1 MGLKK
6 YIIFG
11 ALFLIAMGVGIYS
24 YTGDYYAMPIAG
36 VTLRLPVA
44 VWVMLPALLLY
55 LMTIVHLM
63 FYGAV
68 TFSRLRTIKKD
79 SERFVENA
87 KRALLGKQLSGEGYK
102 SEAFKL
108 PGAILPLL
116 NIDPKRSAH
125 HRVYDDGI
133 QDILE
138 AKQRVKEGEVIDLA
152 KFNLLSDNALVLKN
166 AENALAKDKTYA
178 TTILKKCDD
187 KKLCQKAHL
196 ALAEFASLDEIKKYE
211 VEPTKELFD
220 RLIDRI
226 GAKENPI
233 EMSDDDIIAYI
244 RQLNFT
250 KEDFIAL
257 AKKLKRKLNPDRLI
271 LLFEKL
277 AHEFPHEAGD
287 GYLYLLFELQ
297 MVDTAR
303 EYLENSSEEEYPV
316 FKYLLFLKDSGKNF
330 DTDLFFK

>member
-6 YIIFG
+6 YIVFG
-11 ALFLIAMGVGIYS
+11 ALLLIVMGVGVYS
-24 YTGDYYAMPIAG
+24 YTGDYYAMSVAG
-36 VTLRLPVA
+36 VTIKLPVA
-44 VWVMLPALLLY
+44 VWVMLPAFLLY
-55 LMTIVHLM
+55 LMTIFHLL
-63 FYGAV
+63 FYG
-68 TFSRLRTIKKD
+68 TLNFTKLRTIKKD

-87 KRALLGKQLSGEGYK
+87 KKALLGKQLSGEGYK

-138 AKQRVKEGEVIDLA
+138 AKQRIKDGEVIDLS

-166 AENALAKDKTYA
+166 AENALAQDKTYA

-211 VEPTKELFD
+211 VEPTKELFY
-220 RLIDRI
+220 RLVDRI
-226 GAKENPI
+226 NAKENPI
-233 EMSDDDIIAYI
+233 EMSDEDIISYI
-244 RQLNFT
+244 GKLDFT
-250 KEDFIAL
+250 KEDFIQL
-257 AKKLKRKLNPDRLI
+257 AKKLKQKLNPDRLI

-316 FKYLLFLKDSGKNF
+316 FKYLLFLKDSKKNF

>member
-1 MGLKK
+1 MGLKR

-11 ALFLIAMGVGIYS
+11 ALFLIAMGVAVYS
-24 YTGDYYAMPIAG
+24 FTGAYYAMPISG
-36 VTLRLPVA
+36 ITIKLPVA
-44 VWVMLPALLLY
+44 VWVMIPALLLY
-55 LMTIVHLM
+55 IVTILHMM
-63 FYGAV
+63 FYGTVNFAR
-68 TFSRLRTIKKD
+68 FRAIKKD
-79 SERFVENA
+79 SEKFVENA
-87 KRALLGKQLSGEGYK
+87 KKALLGKQLSADGYK

-138 AKQRVKEGEVIDLA
+138 AKQRIKEGEVVDLS
-152 KFNLLSDNALVLKN
+152 KFNLLPDNALVLQN
-166 AENALAKDKTYA
+166 AENALAKDRTYA
-178 TTILKKCDD
+178 KTILQKCDD
-187 KKLCQKAHL
+187 KRLCQKAHL
-196 ALAEFASLDEIKKYE
+196 ALAEYASLDEIKKYQ
-211 VEPTKELFD
+211 VEPTRELFYT
-220 RLIDRI
+220 LIDRI
-226 GAKENPI
+226 DAKENPI
-233 EMSDDDIIAYI
+233 ELSDEDIIEMI
-244 RQLNFT
+244 RELDFT

-257 AKKLKRKLNPDRLI
+257 AKKLKTKLNPDRLI
-271 LLFEKL
+271 LLFEKI
-277 AHEFPHEAGD
+277 AHAFPHEGGD
-287 GYLYLLFELQ
+287 GYLYVLFDLQ

>member
-11 ALFLIAMGVGIYS
+11 ALLLIVMGIGIYS
-24 YTGDYYAMPIAG
+24 YTGDYYAMAIAG
-36 VTLRLPVA
+36 ITVKLPVA
-44 VWVMLPALLLY
+44 VWVMIPAFILY
-55 LMTIVHLM
+55 LMTIIHLL
-63 FYGAV
+63 FYGTLNFAK
-68 TFSRLRTIKKD
+68 LHTIKKD
-79 SERFVENA
+79 SEKFVENA
-87 KRALLGKQLSGEGYK
+87 KRALLGKQLSADGYK

-138 AKQRVKEGEVIDLA
+138 AKQRIKDGEVIDLS
-152 KFNLLSDNALVLKN
+152 KFNLLPDNALVLKN
-166 AENALAKDKTYA
+166 AENALRQDKTYA
-178 TTILKKCDD
+178 TKILRKCDD
-187 KKLCQKAHL
+187 KTLCQKAHH
-196 ALAEFASLDEIKKYE
+196 ALAQYSSLDEIKKYE
-211 VEPTKELFD
+211 VEPTRELFYT
-220 RLIDRI
+220 LIDRI
-226 GAKENPI
+226 NAKENPI
-233 EMSDDDIIAYI
+233 EMSDEDIIEYVGK
-244 RQLNFT
+244 LNFN
-250 KEDFIAL
+250 KEDFIHL
-257 AKKLKRKLNPDRLI
+257 AKKLKNKLNPDRLI

-277 AHEFPHEAGD
+277 AHEFPQDAGE
-287 GYLYLLFELQ
+287 GYLYVLFELQ

>member
-6 YIIFG
+6 FVVFG
-11 ALFLIAMGVGIYS
+11 ALLLITMGIVL
-24 YTGDYYAMPIAG
+24 YTFIGDDYALPIAG
-36 VTLRLPVA
+36 ITIKLPVA
-44 VWVMLPALLLY
+44 VWVLFPALILY
-55 LMTIVHLM
+55 LATIAHLM
-63 FYGAV
+63 FYGV
-68 TFSRLRTIKKD
+68 VNFTRLRTIKKD
-79 SERFVENA
+79 SEKFIDNA
-87 KRALLGKQLSGEGYK
+87 KKALLGKKVNGEEYK

-125 HRVYDDGI
+125 IRVYDDGI

-138 AKQRVKEGEVIDLA
+138 AKQRVKDGEVVDLS

-166 AENALAKDKTYA
+166 AENALHEDPTYA

-196 ALAEFASLDEIKKYE
+196 ALAEYASLDEIKRYE
-211 VEPTKELFD
+211 VQPTKELFYA
-220 RLIDRI
+220 LINRI
-226 GAKENPI
+226 NAKENPI
-233 EMSDDDIIAYI
+233 DMKDDDIVEFIEKMD
-244 RQLNFT
+244 FE
-250 KEDFIAL
+250 KEDYIDL
-257 AKKLKRKLNPDRLI
+257 AKKLKNKVNPDRLI
-271 LLFEKL
+271 LLFERL
-277 AHEFPHEAGD
+277 AHTFPSDAGE
-287 GYLYLLFELQ
+287 GYLYVLFDLQ
-297 MVDTAR
+297 MLDNAR

>member
-11 ALFLIAMGVGIYS
+11 ALLLIVMGIGVYS
-24 YTGDYYAMPIAG
+24 YTGDYYALPVAG
-36 VTLRLPVA
+36 VTVKLPIA
-44 VWVMLPALLLY
+44 VWVMLPAFLLY
-55 LMTIVHLM
+55 LMTIVHLI
-63 FYGAV
+63 FYG
-68 TFSRLRTIKKD
+68 TLNFTKLRTIKKD

-102 SEAFKL
+102 SDVFKL

-138 AKQRVKEGEVIDLA
+138 AKQRVKEGEVVDLS
-152 KFNLLSDNALVLKN
+152 KFNLLPDNALVLKN
-166 AENALAKDKTYA
+166 AENALAQDKTHA

-196 ALAEFASLDEIKKYE
+196 ALAEFSTLDEIKKYE
-211 VEPTKELFD
+211 VEPTRELFY

-226 GAKENPI
+226 DAKENPVD
-233 EMSDDDIIAYI
+233 MSDDDIVSYI
-244 RQLNFT
+244 EKLDFT
-250 KEDFIAL
+250 KEDFIQL
-257 AKKLKRKLNPDRLI
+257 AKKLKKKLNPDRLI
-271 LLFEKL
+271 LLFERL

>member
-1 MGLKK
+1 MTLK
-6 YIIFG
+6 
-11 ALFLIAMGVGIYS
+11 
-24 YTGDYYAMPIAG
+24 
-36 VTLRLPVA
+36 LPVA
-44 VWVMLPALLLY
+44 VWVMLPAFLLY
-55 LMTIVHLM
+55 LMTIAHLI
-63 FYGAV
+63 FYGTV
-68 TFSRLRTIKKD
+68 TYGRLRAIRKD

-87 KRALLGKQLSGEGYK
+87 KRALLGKQLSADGYK

-138 AKQRVKEGEVIDLA
+138 AKQRVKDGEVIDLS

-166 AENALAKDKTYA
+166 AENALARDKTYA

-187 KKLCQKAHL
+187 IKLCQKAHL
-196 ALAEFASLDEIKKYE
+196 ALADFASLDEIKKYK
-211 VEPTKELFD
+211 VEPTKELFYK
-220 RLIDRI
+220 LIDRV
-226 GAKENPI
+226 GERENPV
-233 EMSDDDIIAYI
+233 EMSDDDIIEYI
-244 RQLNFT
+244 RQLDFK
-250 KEDFIAL
+250 KEDFITL
-257 AKKLKRKLNPDRLI
+257 AKKLKKKLNPDRLI

-277 AHEFPHEAGD
+277 AHEFPQEAGD

-303 EYLENSSEEEYPV
+303 DYLENSSEEEYPV

>member
-11 ALFLIAMGVGIYS
+11 ALLLIVMGVGIYS
-24 YTGDYYAMPIAG
+24 YTGDYYAMSIAG
-36 VTLRLPVA
+36 VNVDLPVA
-44 VWVMLPALLLY
+44 VWVMIPAFLLY
-55 LMTIVHLM
+55 LMTVFHLM
-63 FYGAV
+63 FYGTLNFAK
-68 TFSRLRTIKKD
+68 LRMIKKD
-79 SERFVENA
+79 SEKFVENA
-87 KRALLGKQLSGEGYK
+87 KRALLGKQVSGEGYK

-138 AKQRVKEGEVIDLA
+138 AKQRIKDGEVIDLS
-152 KFNLLSDNALVLKN
+152 KFNLLPDNALVIKN
-166 AENALAKDKTYA
+166 AENALKQDPKYA

-187 KKLCQKAHL
+187 KTLCQKAHL
-196 ALAEFASLDEIKKYE
+196 ALADYASLDEIKKYE
-211 VEPTKELFD
+211 VEPTKELFYK
-220 RLIDRI
+220 LVDRI
-226 GAKENPI
+226 HAKENPI
-233 EMSDDDIIAYI
+233 DMSDEDIISYVEK
-244 RQLNFT
+244 LDFT
-250 KEDFIAL
+250 KEDFIEL
-257 AKKLKRKLNPDRLI
+257 AKKLKNKLNPDRVI

>member
-1 MGLKK
+1 MGLKR
-6 YIIFG
+6 YVIFG
-11 ALFLIAMGVGIYS
+11 GLLLLAMGVAIYA
-24 YTGDYYAMPIAG
+24 YTGASYALPIAG
-36 VTLRLPVA
+36 ITVKLPVA
-44 VWVMLPALLLY
+44 VWMVLPALILY
-55 LMTIVHLM
+55 IVTIVHLM
-63 FYGAV
+63 FHGTLNYTRMRA
-68 TFSRLRTIKKD
+68 IKKD
-79 SERFVENA
+79 SEAFVENA
-87 KRALLGKQLSGEGYK
+87 KRALLGKQLRGDGYR

-138 AKQRVKEGEVIDLA
+138 AKQRIREGEVIDLS
-152 KFNLLSDNALVLKN
+152 KFGLLSDNALVLQN
-166 AENALAKDKTYA
+166 AENALKRDPTYA
-178 TTILKKCDD
+178 KTILQKCDD
-187 KKLCQKAHL
+187 KALCQKAHL
-196 ALAEFASLDEIKKYE
+196 ALAGYASLDEIKKYK
-211 VEPTKELFD
+211 VEPTRELFF

-233 EMSDDDIIAYI
+233 ELSNDDIIEMI
-244 RQLNFT
+244 HQLDFT
-250 KEDFIAL
+250 KQDFILL
-257 AKKLKRKLNPDRLI
+257 AKKLKNKLNPDRVI
-271 LLFEKL
+271 MLFEKL

-303 EYLENSSEEEYPV
+303 EFLENSSEEEYPV